1 MSQPDWDAQE
11 YAQYSRAQKIWA
23 EELIE
28 TLSLHGTEDILD
40 LGCGD
45 GKVTALLAKATQGH
59 VLGVDKNESMIA
71 LAQKSY
77 TNIAFQVM
85 DATTLHFD
93 NAFDVV
99 FSNAVL
105 HWVDDHEAVARGI
118 YRALKP
124 HGKIMLQF
132 GGYGNA
138 ERILEIMDDMIEK
151 KYKRYFHDFKF
162 PYSFPHSRTYTK
174 ILEEAGFKDVDARLI
189 AKDMIHENL
198 ECFKGWIRT
207 TWFPYVHR
215 LPTTM
220 REPFIDAFAQAYVDR
235 VPQGTKIHVDMVRL
249 EVNASI

>member
-11 YAQYSRAQKIWA
+11 YAQYSHAQKIWA

-45 GKVTALLAKATQGH
+45 GKVTALLAEATHGH

-138 ERILEIMDDMIEK
+138 ERILEIMDDMI
-151 KYKRYFHDFKF
+151 
-162 PYSFPHSRTYTK
+162 
-174 ILEEAGFKDVDARLI
+174 
-189 AKDMIHENL
+189 HENL
-198 ECFKGWIRT
+198 ECFKGWMRT
-207 TWFPYVHR
+207 TWFPYIHR